1 MIKGYLELFD
11 YLCEKFSTMGNEV
24 GVVSIPKI
32 AKDTN
37 TNASD
42 ITKQMHI
49 LRELGLVVSVYR
61 GGTDWLG
68 YPVTQNGWTLTD
80 KAVQSETFQ
89 AIEEAIYKDV

>member
-42 ITKQMHI
+42 ITKHI
-49 LRELGLVVSVYR
+49 EGVGLGCECISRGYRLVRVSSYTEWMDINR
-61 GGTDWLG
+61 
-68 YPVTQNGWTLTD
+68 
-80 KAVQSETFQ
+80 
-89 AIEEAIYKDV
+89 

>member
-49 LRELGLVVSVYR
+49 LRELGL
-61 GGTDWLG
+61 
-68 YPVTQNGWTLTD
+68 
-80 KAVQSETFQ
+80 
-89 AIEEAIYKDV
+89 